1 MCICDIRMLTFLI
14 ICRDM
19 CAIPMTTYVMKN
31 QIADFI
37 NYGYVEVSQQ
47 LPHTIYRLRICL

>member
-1 MCICDIRMLTFLI
+1 MLTFLI